1 MKKFFITYKDGSNQ
15 TLMPVMH
22 DTCKKA
28 EEALMAY
35 VHYHN
40 KRSDCFLSV
49 AIKEDEV
56 SEILDFDIAKQVV
69 GSSEFVLARESLR
82 FSDVELN
89 VKHIGALIALNKLF
103 TIAQA
108 WNKQDNFVPDF
119 ANHKQAKWYPFFECC
134 KGGMLRLWLMRS
146 VWVLVSVSRIGGE
159 LSNSGNSSSIYT
171 IKFFCYEVQDNGRN
185 PQARG
190 SYTA

>member
-134 KGGMLRLWLMRS
+134 KGGIQFNAAFVAYAICLGSRLCFKNR
-146 VWVLVSVSRIGGE
+146 
-159 LSNSGNSSSIYT
+159 
-171 IKFFCYEVQDNGRN
+171 GRAEQFGKQFIDLYN
-185 PQARG
+185 QVFLL
-190 SYTA
+190 